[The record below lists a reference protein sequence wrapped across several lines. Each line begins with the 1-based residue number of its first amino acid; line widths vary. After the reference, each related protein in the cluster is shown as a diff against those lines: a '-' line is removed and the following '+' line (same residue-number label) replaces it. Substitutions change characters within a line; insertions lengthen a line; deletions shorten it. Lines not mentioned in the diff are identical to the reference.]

1 MEPKE
6 ISKLISEDITFN
18 NGLFEDIDGIRIDGD
33 SKVDQF
39 LKVIDREYIDLNVN
53 DEKFKKVWAKH
64 FPHDDIETAADEIRH
79 SSHNKYSGELAAILD
94 ATIQHKPE
102 PDFPGKLKN
111 FDVTIEDVQTG
122 QIKRYEIEAPFRVYA
137 ALQAISLSS
146 TGDNIPWEQFKK
158 LQSRYGKPEMK
169 DVYPLVQALEHAT
182 HDDKIYKVF
191 DEEVSFEDIQYI
203 MGLNW
208 DIILPL
214 PQQKYYDV

>member
-1 MEPKE
+1 MDPKD
-6 ISKLISEDITFN
+6 IAKIISEDITTN
-18 NGLFEDIDGIRIDGD
+18 NGKLYEDIEGIRIDGD

-39 LKVIDREYIDLNVN
+39 LKVIDIEYIALDVN
-53 DEKFKKVWAKH
+53 DEKFKKVWAKY
-64 FPHDDIETAADEIRH
+64 FPDYNINTAADVIRH
-79 SSHNKYSGELAAILD
+79 GSHNKYSGELAAILD

-102 PDFPGKLKN
+102 PSWPGDLKK
-111 FDVTIEDVQTG
+111 FDVTIEDAQTG
-122 QIKRYEIEAPFRVYA
+122 QIKRYEQIKAPFRVYA

-158 LQSRYGKPEMK
+158 LQSEYGKPEMK

-191 DEEVSFEDIQYI
+191 DDKVSFEDIQYI

-208 DIILPL
+208 NIILPL
-214 PQQKYYDV
+214 P